1 MSLSMG
7 VRTLLKATAQCSLF
21 CRHSSHVIGLRQWV
35 RANSMQVLRLQ
46 RPAPLVLH
54 RHQSDTSAQNTTD
67 GERRVI
73 TKLQQT
79 FPKAA
84 EIRVHDISGGCGSM
98 FEVHIVSEEFR
109 DVRTVLQHR
118 MVNEALKDEIK
129 NMHGLRISTS
139 EPDV

>member
-1 MSLSMG
+1 MFQAKNEKIVFNRS
-7 VRTLLKATAQCSLF
+7 VIEICVNVHCS
-21 CRHSSHVIGLRQWV
+21 VIGLRQWV

-67 GERRVI
+67 GERRII

-84 EIRVHDISGGCGSM
+84 EIRVHDISGLFSSICN
-98 FEVHIVSEEFR
+98 
-109 DVRTVLQHR
+109 L
-118 MVNEALKDEIK
+118 
-129 NMHGLRISTS
+129 
-139 EPDV
+139 